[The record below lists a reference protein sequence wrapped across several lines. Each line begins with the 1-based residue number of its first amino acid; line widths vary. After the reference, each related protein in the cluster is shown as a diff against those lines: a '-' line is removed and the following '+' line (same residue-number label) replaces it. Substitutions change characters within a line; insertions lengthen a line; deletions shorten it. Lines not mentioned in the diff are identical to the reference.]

1 MVSVNCRY
9 QILLP
14 ALLKYYRSQEGG
26 VKMDEYDRGGV
37 ITMKEYKVICEELRA
52 VIYGCNEKIDALF
65 EELREKDRTIKALNS
80 LRPLWA
86 QGHSDDSIAAQVSYS
101 ALAQIFKALEVDN
114 QTDAMKQ
121 IATLKAAM
129 KEKDEV
135 IENWKREHNRLID
148 VDCEKILALNAD
160 NEILR
165 NMNKILLDS
174 VTALAAERDGY
185 RNGQAQ
191 VQSIADGLMD
201 TIEKY
206 AKERAVL
213 TAENAELTKI
223 CLAGEPP
230 YYTKW
235 KEVTAELESSN
246 RKLENVCAVLE
257 KKNSHVD
264 TLAAKN
270 NDLTGRLEIANEILI
285 YASGLKAE
293 NAKYREALESA
304 LPRMAHRFECVKVL
318 PSEMWHKNGSMS
330 LDSCRCEIKA
340 AQAALQTEGGGENV

>member
-1 MVSVNCRY
+1 MSVMDSIEDAY
-9 QILLP
+9 Q
-14 ALLKYYRSQEGG
+14 
-26 VKMDEYDRGGV
+26 
-37 ITMKEYKVICEELRA
+37 
-52 VIYGCNEKIDALF
+52 EKIA
-65 EELREKDRTIKALNS
+65 
-80 LRPLWA
+80 
-86 QGHSDDSIAAQVSYS
+86 
-101 ALAQIFKALEVDN
+101 ALE
-114 QTDAMKQ
+114 
-121 IATLKAAM
+121 AAV

-174 VTALAAERDGY
+174 GGALTAERDGY

-201 TIEKY
+201 TVEKY
-206 AKERAVL
+206 AKERIVLTADKRELEIALEVEHDQGESFFVQLEALAEEVKVL

-257 KKNSHVD
+257 KKNSHID
-264 TLAAKN
+264 TLTAENQWLRKEMINLYNCRYEPDKMLCLVERWKQALKQTVSPEEPDAAWK
-270 NDLTGRLEIANEILI
+270 L
-285 YASGLKAE
+285 GLKLHQNE
-293 NAKYREALESA
+293 
-304 LPRMAHRFECVKVL
+304 
-318 PSEMWHKNGSMS
+318 
-330 LDSCRCEIKA
+330 
-340 AQAALQTEGGGENV
+340 QTEGGGRC

>member
-1 MVSVNCRY
+1 MDTWDRNESAVLFKATGMTGELCLTKDHLAALEAAVSKEVARER
-9 QILLP
+9 Q
-14 ALLKYYRSQEGG
+14 ALMPLIEGQE
-26 VKMDEYDRGGV
+26 E
-37 ITMKEYKVICEELRA
+37 
-52 VIYGCNEKIDALF
+52 
-65 EELREKDRTIKALNS
+65 
-80 LRPLWA
+80 
-86 QGHSDDSIAAQVSYS
+86 QIAA
-101 ALAQIFKALEVDN
+101 LE
-114 QTDAMKQ
+114 
-121 IATLKAAM
+121 AAM

-174 VTALAAERDGY
+174 GGALTAERDGY

-201 TIEKY
+201 TVEKY

-235 KEVTAELESSN
+235 KEVTAENQGL
-246 RKLENVCAVLE
+246 RKEMINLYNCRYEPDKMLCLVERWKQALKQTVSPE
-257 KKNSHVD
+257 EPD
-264 TLAAKN
+264 AAWK
-270 NDLTGRLEIANEILI
+270 L
-285 YASGLKAE
+285 GLKLHQNE
-293 NAKYREALESA
+293 
-304 LPRMAHRFECVKVL
+304 
-318 PSEMWHKNGSMS
+318 
-330 LDSCRCEIKA
+330 
-340 AQAALQTEGGGENV
+340 QTEGGGRC

>member
-1 MVSVNCRY
+1 MSVMDSIEEAY
-9 QILLP
+9 Q
-14 ALLKYYRSQEGG
+14 
-26 VKMDEYDRGGV
+26 
-37 ITMKEYKVICEELRA
+37 
-52 VIYGCNEKIDALF
+52 EKIA
-65 EELREKDRTIKALNS
+65 
-80 LRPLWA
+80 
-86 QGHSDDSIAAQVSYS
+86 
-101 ALAQIFKALEVDN
+101 ALE
-114 QTDAMKQ
+114 
-121 IATLKAAM
+121 AAV

-174 VTALAAERDGY
+174 GGALTAERDGY

-206 AKERAVL
+206 AKERIVLTADKRELEIALEVEHDQGESFFVQLEALAEEVKVL

-235 KEVTAELESSN
+235 KEVTAENQGL
-246 RKLENVCAVLE
+246 RKEMINLYNCRYEPDKMLCLVERWKQALKQTVSPE
-257 KKNSHVD
+257 EPD
-264 TLAAKN
+264 AAWK
-270 NDLTGRLEIANEILI
+270 L
-285 YASGLKAE
+285 GLKLHQNE
-293 NAKYREALESA
+293 
-304 LPRMAHRFECVKVL
+304 
-318 PSEMWHKNGSMS
+318 
-330 LDSCRCEIKA
+330 
-340 AQAALQTEGGGENV
+340 QTEGGGRC